1 MAKEHV
7 QAELV
12 EDGARRGGGGRRFRT
27 LEEREEVVQR
37 FERSRLMQR
46 EFAQREGVE
55 VPTLA
60 YWRLSRVRRT
70 SGSPGVRFQELSMPA
85 TAGFEAV
92 LPCGTVL
99 RAPGAEGLAQLVR
112 LLRS

>member
-27 LEEREEVVQR
+27 LEEREEVVRR
-37 FERSRLMQR
+37 FERSGLTQR
-46 EFAQREGVE
+46 EFAQREGVK

-60 YWRLSRVRRT
+60 YWLSRARRT
-70 SGSPGVRFQELSMPA
+70 NGSPGVRFQELSMPA